1 MTFDLKCGSFEGQKC
16 DKTTY
21 IFLVERDRHMV
32 TTGMKHLWEVDI
44 RLSESAHNR
53 VPGSGT
59 GLPESGIGY
68 PAALFCEI
76 TIKMSKVNSRPH
88 ILSFG
93 PIGLLTSLLF

>member
-1 MTFDLKCGSFEGQKC
+1 
-16 DKTTY
+16 
-21 IFLVERDRHMV
+21 MV
-32 TTGMKHLWEVDI
+32 TTGMKQLWEVGI
-44 RLSESAHNR
+44 GLSESAHNR
-53 VPGSGT
+53 VLGSGT